1 MNLRPL
7 CLFLLATGSASA
19 VELHIQFGAL
29 ERMLGQ
35 QVFTQDGRRYVH
47 NDKTNKCNFAY
58 LEKPQVRGG
67 EGKLNIHARFTG
79 RSALNMFGQ
88 CVGLGDA
95 FDLTIAATPQFR
107 DGYIAL
113 AGVTVSSDKKSGYYI
128 RRVCPVLAS
137 SLGRDFR
144 YPISAEFQNALEDA
158 AILPLYPRSL
168 HNFRVPEIRVT
179 ADALVLVLDFELTV
193 K

>member
-1 MNLRPL
+1 
-7 CLFLLATGSASA
+7 
-19 VELHIQFGAL
+19 
-29 ERMLGQ
+29 
-35 QVFTQDGRRYVH
+35 
-47 NDKTNKCNFAY
+47 
-58 LEKPQVRGG
+58 
-67 EGKLNIHARFTG
+67 
-79 RSALNMFGQ
+79 MFGQ